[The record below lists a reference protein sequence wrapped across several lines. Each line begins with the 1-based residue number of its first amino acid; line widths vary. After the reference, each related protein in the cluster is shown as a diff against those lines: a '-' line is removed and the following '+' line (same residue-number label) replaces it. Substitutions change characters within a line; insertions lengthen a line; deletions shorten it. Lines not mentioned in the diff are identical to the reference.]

1 MITTPLSFHEKAKG
15 QVIDLVSKLYISFD
29 KERYKPTF
37 PDDFQEIEYIQST
50 GTQYIDSGVKGNIN
64 TEVEYSVNKITPS
77 TQNTISVFGDNSV
90 SSSALSLNVETI
102 NSSGRNSRF
111 GNKVASVTNISTNT
125 LHTMSINKNNVIID
139 NNIVGT
145 FNTTDDFTTVGNLLY
160 GKIGGNS
167 FGSKYFDGDT
177 KLYECRIYNNIGEV
191 RSTIRSFV
199 PAKAKRDSKNLL
211 NRPIGTTYTGQG
223 LSFKHNADNI
233 IVNGTATETWGD
245 CYSKI
250 TTSLPAGTYTFSIK
264 NALPKNITIKYYHG
278 GTTSGSTI
286 LAGNTSATFTS
297 NEEITGAYLFIAT
310 NSGTVYNNYEILE
323 PMLVAGDT
331 TQNYEPQ
338 FTTGTAGLYDIAND
352 KFYTNS
358 GTGTF
363 TAGQPVEHTGTVDY
377 FTLDKSVLNG
387 IDRLDSS
394 ENNPIQLWDTYS
406 YYDFSDRIIS
416 ASIERSIEFPYG
428 TQCAMADVTLNNF
441 DRYFDPANS
450 ISPIAKDNLPNRP
463 IKLYAGYRGET
474 VVPQFVGLTQQ
485 MPIMNG
491 NGTVSYHA
499 VDFLSE
505 IASQTLNSTIAMRD
519 ARTDQVLAK
528 IVEQFGVTPLQYNF
542 EAGTNVIPF
551 VFFDKGENAGDVIQ
565 RLIQAEGGKFW
576 LDETGILRFER
587 RSSSGSEAV
596 VSISEYDIISVEPSG
611 ISDIINRVKIS
622 CELREV
628 QEYQTVYSKN
638 STGDAIDNLWVV
650 GAGQSIVRECRLE
663 DPCYDVV
670 SPTLGKNSAVSYFT
684 AKNSEQQEVSSG
696 ITAVGELSTNAYT
709 ITFTNSN
716 LFPVEIDEVQ
726 LWGEPAKVYDVLDYD
741 AYEDESVEKYG
752 EQVLEITDNKFFQS
766 FNQAQ
771 AFAVYLL
778 NDRAKYNSTIK
789 LQVKGDFSLQLG
801 DAFELQGDYA
811 GSYRIDAITWSLSN
825 DSFVYTI
832 KAHKF
837 EPIDYFILDQSI
849 LDGDDVLA

>member
-50 GTQYIDSGVKGNIN
+50 GTQYIDTGFYPNQDSSVEVDHKINSFPQQYNAPYGTRVSNTKQLQVIYANNNNSRYDFRYGNKDTYIQNGKDITTRRIVKQDKNICYIDGTQVATITAN
-64 TEVEYSVNKITPS
+64 TFDTTYPMYLFATNAENSANFNSAMTLYNAKLS
-77 TQNTISVFGDNSV
+77 DNS
-90 SSSALSLNVETI
+90 
-102 NSSGRNSRF
+102 
-111 GNKVASVTNISTNT
+111 
-125 LHTMSINKNNVIID
+125 
-139 NNIVGT
+139 
-145 FNTTDDFTTVGNLLY
+145 TTV
-160 GKIGGNS
+160 
-167 FGSKYFDGDT
+167 
-177 KLYECRIYNNIGEV
+177 
-191 RSTIRSFV
+191 RSFV

-223 LSFKHNADNI
+223 ITWKHTASGI
-233 IVNGTATETWGD
+233 IASGTATQTWSD
-245 CYSKI
+245 CYNTSS
-250 TTSLPAGTYTFSIK
+250 TTQLPAGTYTFSIK
-264 NALPKNITIKYYHG
+264 NPVPKNVVLKYTHN
-278 GTTSGSTI
+278 GTKTDVIIASGRTSV
-286 LAGNTSATFTS
+286 TFTS
-297 NEEITGAYLFIAT
+297 AEDITNMFIFVI
-310 NSGTVYNNYEILE
+310 TVKETTYNYEIQE
-323 PMLVAGDT
+323 PMLVAGNT
-331 TQNYEPQ
+331 TQDYEPQ
-338 FTTGTAGLYDIAND
+338 FTTGTAGLYDMAND
-352 KFYTNS
+352 KFYINS

-363 TAGQPVEHTGTVDY
+363 TAGQPVEHSDLVDY
-377 FTLDKSVLNG
+377 FTLDRSVLNG

-394 ENNPIQLWDTYS
+394 DNNPIQLWDTYS

-450 ISPIAKDNLPNRP
+450 ISPIAENNLPSRP
-463 IKLYAGYRGET
+463 LKLFAGYRGET

-485 MPIMNG
+485 MPVMNG

-505 IASQTLNSTIAMRD
+505 IASQTLNSTIAMRN

-551 VFFDKGENAGDVIQ
+551 VFFDKGENAGEAIQ
-565 RLIQAEGGKFW
+565 KLIQAEGGKFW
-576 LDETGILRFER
+576 LDEMGILRFAR
-587 RSSSGSEAV
+587 RNSTNTEAV
-596 VSISEYDIISVEPSG
+596 MTMSEYDVISVEPSG

-638 STGDAIDNLWVV
+638 STGDSTSNLWVI

-663 DPCYDVV
+663 DPCYDIVN
-670 SPTLGKNSAVSYFT
+670 PTLGKNSAVSYFT
-684 AKNSEQQEVSSG
+684 AKNSAQQEITSG
-696 ITAVGELSTNAYT
+696 ITAVGELSTNSYT
-709 ITFTNSN
+709 ITFTNAN
-716 LFPVEIDEVQ
+716 LFSVEIDEVQ

-771 AFAVYLL
+771 AYAVYLL

-811 GSYRIDAITWSLSN
+811 GSYRIDAITWSISN

-832 KAHKF
+832 KAHRF
-837 EPIDYFILDQSI
+837 EPVNYFVLDQSI